1 MTVTSTSARERV
13 SPPVRWGRA
22 RTVTP
27 ARPRARPVMRRA
39 PRRSVPPSRRATT
52 TPTIGT
58 PAISRPD
65 VELDRCRSASVR
77 VNQGTTISRTAK
89 ASTGRQWARTVAGRL
104 PWRRAKGSSRSAPRA
119 QRVKTSAGG
128 DTSATAT
135 LISR

>member
-1 MTVTSTSARERV
+1 
-13 SPPVRWGRA
+13 
-22 RTVTP
+22 
-27 ARPRARPVMRRA
+27 MR
-39 PRRSVPPSRRATT
+39 
-52 TPTIGT
+52 PTIGT

-89 ASTGRQWARTVAGRL
+89 ASMGRQWARTVRGRP
-104 PWRRAKGSSRSAPRA
+104 PWRSANGSSRAAPSA
-119 QRVKTSAGG
+119 QRVNTRTGG